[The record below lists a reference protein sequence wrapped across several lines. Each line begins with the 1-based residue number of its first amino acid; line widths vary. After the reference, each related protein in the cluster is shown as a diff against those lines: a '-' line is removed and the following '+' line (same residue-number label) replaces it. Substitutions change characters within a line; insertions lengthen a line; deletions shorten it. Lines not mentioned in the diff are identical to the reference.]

1 MQSKKIYHIKW
12 FHWYGKTG
20 IGKPIEIK
28 NIIIIIISQNKDPKG
43 RTVFTSLVWSHGGFG
58 FLGVM
63 LIFGTEVVVQY
74 SESTKYHWITHFMW
88 FNPL

>member
-20 IGKPIEIK
+20 IGKPTEIK
-28 NIIIIIISQNKDPKG
+28 NIIFFLQNKG

-74 SESTKYHWITHFMW
+74 SESTKYLQVTHFMW